1 MRLTFPPRI
10 LAHLSPSNKEEE
22 EEEEEKEQEEQ
33 EDEEEEEEKRKL
45 EFEILCPG
53 SFACLQMD
61 LQRIFLSTLMVSVFI
76 AAGGADI

>member
-10 LAHLSPSNKEEE
+10 LAHLSPSKEEE
-22 EEEEEKEQEEQ
+22 EEEEEEEQ
-33 EDEEEEEEKRKL
+33 EEEEKEEEKLKL
-45 EFEILCPG
+45 EFAILCPG